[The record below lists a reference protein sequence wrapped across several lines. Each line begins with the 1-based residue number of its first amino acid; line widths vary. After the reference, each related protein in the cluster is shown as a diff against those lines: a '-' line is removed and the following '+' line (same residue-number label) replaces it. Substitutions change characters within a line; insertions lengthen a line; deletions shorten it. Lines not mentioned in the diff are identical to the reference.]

1 MTRAWTAAG
10 ACTRTTSTRW
20 DSSWPACVL
29 EPQRSAVLGYFEE
42 RFGIPLTAFAAYRL
56 LERHKIY
63 VLTHD
68 SPHLEALASLKVHS
82 LGLPLLRKMRHACK
96 PTTVAL
102 QRFGH
107 QATRHMLELLPAQMR
122 QLMQEHEL
130 PLHLE
135 WSPGYIILL
144 YEGHILGCGLY
155 TPGRLRSQIPSH

>member
-1 MTRAWTAAG
+1 
-10 ACTRTTSTRW
+10 
-20 DSSWPACVL
+20 VL
-29 EPQRSAVLGYFEE
+29 EPQRSVVLGYFEE

-63 VLTHD
+63 VLMHD

-82 LGLPLLRKMRHACK
+82 LGLPLLRKMRYALK

-107 QATRHMLELLPAQMR
+107 QATRHRLELLPAQMMQLR
-122 QLMQEHEL
+122 QAHEL
-130 PLHLE
+130 SLYLE
-135 WSPGYIILL
+135 WSPGYIMLL

-155 TPGRLRSQIPSH
+155 TPSRLRSQMPSH